1 MVRRD
6 RLFAVCLILLSIIC
20 FGFTLD
26 FPEQAAYYP
35 RAILILIVL
44 LSAVLFLKA
53 KPADTISIKSAAID
67 FVRNRKLVSVLI
79 ALVLMIALMKPIGL
93 YIELPIFVLSMLWIL
108 GYRNR
113 RNSIIIA
120 VALTI
125 VIYLLFSVLLKVRI
139 PMGLLK
145 LL

>member
-6 RLFAVCLILLSIIC
+6 RLFAVCLILISILC
-20 FGFTLD
+20 FFFTLD
-26 FPEQAAYYP
+26 FPEEAAYYP
-35 RAILILIVL
+35 RAILILMVA
-44 LSAVLFLKA
+44 LSIVLFLKA
-53 KPADTISIKSAAID
+53 KPTDTINIKEVVVD
-67 FVRNRKLVSVLI
+67 FARNRKMVSVLVS
-79 ALVLMIALMKPIGL
+79 LVLMVVLMKPVGL
-93 YIELPIFVLSMLWIL
+93 YIELPIFVFSMLCFL
-108 GYRNR
+108 GYRNK

-120 VALTI
+120 IVLTI